1 MSKRISRKGRRKRK
15 RSKAD
20 EHQLKKKIDIIRE
33 LKDSRLKVESKY
45 KRLWDLMIFL
55 LKFNIFLIPIYLISY
70 YRLNLIPLQLLVAQ
84 SVAGLL
90 RMFHIPFSIYGIF
103 IKVLIPEGS
112 FGAFI
117 TWDCTGWKSI
127 MAFLALI
134 YATPATVEKKILAIA
149 LTPFIF
155 FVNILRILFMFWF
168 VHSYGTENFNFIH
181 HTLWSYGMIFTIF
194 VLWVIWYK
202 DSINYDKKIKTLKK
216 N

>member
-15 RSKAD
+15 HSKAD